1 MKIFYIC
8 IIFFTYLINV
18 NNALTKPCSLKYIVK
33 DYKKGI
39 TSYNNRNYQ
48 KAWVGWFTLAEA
60 GFGPAQRQIARMYA
74 TGIGVK
80 ISQPTAYFWAKLAR
94 NGGDLAGSQLS
105 SKLEQK
111 LSPQLLSGVKVKVEQ
126 WKSKSLTC
134 SGERAAV
141 VPQFNK
147 FNYKVVKNKRISRQN
162 SQLIDKH
169 LNSILKVAAGQN
181 LANNLYLNII
191 DQFNF
196 YNGSRYDRYVGWMP
210 LNKLKNKNLNI
221 LKVSV
226 SNFYDIKPDY
236 FARAILFSVKRR
248 IFGYLPDSK
257 LIDPFMRVIKG
268 KRIFGSVYPDIKNA
282 KYFKMMNQA
291 FEMGEQLPKSLRRFI
306 DIIDEIHYNPASKFY
321 RRSGTIDAKGAFYI
335 KSLSSE
341 GHRLM
346 FVRRKVLFSSPLFF
360 LQTFVH
366 EGTHA
371 VQDQMAYKKWEEV
384 KRNRRVIR
392 NLELKGTNL
401 KKINDLKNKNRV
413 KLKYVNRWYRGI
425 KTKEGRIQ
433 DIKFECEATQN
444 EVKAVKI
451 IGASPDIMK
460 GSGYIKL
467 CPEAQRQVIKW
478 RDEISN
484 LKRKNIR

>member
-1 MKIFYIC
+1 
-8 IIFFTYLINV
+8 
-18 NNALTKPCSLKYIVK
+18 
-33 DYKKGI
+33 
-39 TSYNNRNYQ
+39 
-48 KAWVGWFTLAEA
+48 
-60 GFGPAQRQIARMYA
+60 
-74 TGIGVK
+74 
-80 ISQPTAYFWAKLAR
+80 
-94 NGGDLAGSQLS
+94 
-105 SKLEQK
+105 
-111 LSPQLLSGVKVKVEQ
+111 
-126 WKSKSLTC
+126 
-134 SGERAAV
+134 
-141 VPQFNK
+141 
-147 FNYKVVKNKRISRQN
+147 
-162 SQLIDKH
+162 
-169 LNSILKVAAGQN
+169 
-181 LANNLYLNII
+181 
-191 DQFNF
+191 
-196 YNGSRYDRYVGWMP
+196 
-210 LNKLKNKNLNI
+210 
-221 LKVSV
+221 
-226 SNFYDIKPDY
+226 
-236 FARAILFSVKRR
+236 
-248 IFGYLPDSK
+248 
-257 LIDPFMRVIKG
+257 MRVIKG